1 LKNHNL
7 HKIFYTI
14 LTGGNS
20 TIKNKMIIKII
31 VSILLAYLMIFII
44 NSLLGIT
51 YLAQPELNHIIV
63 LDYILAC
70 CIVIIA
76 LIIIFGFLILTK
88 HE

>member
-1 LKNHNL
+1 M
-7 HKIFYTI
+7 
-14 LTGGNS
+14 
-20 TIKNKMIIKII
+20 KNKMIIKII

-70 CIVIIA
+70 CVVIIA

>member
-1 LKNHNL
+1 
-7 HKIFYTI
+7 
-14 LTGGNS
+14 
-20 TIKNKMIIKII
+20 MIIKII
-31 VSILLAYLMIFII
+31 VSILLAYLMVYII
-44 NSLLGIT
+44 DSLLSNSYLSQPGI
-51 YLAQPELNHIIV
+51 NHIVV

>member
-1 LKNHNL
+1 M
-7 HKIFYTI
+7 
-14 LTGGNS
+14 
-20 TIKNKMIIKII
+20 KNKMIVKIV
-31 VSILLAYLMIFII
+31 VSILLSYLMVFII
-44 NSLLGIT
+44 NSLLSNT

-76 LIIIFGFLILTK
+76 LIIIFGFLILTR

>member
-1 LKNHNL
+1 
-7 HKIFYTI
+7 
-14 LTGGNS
+14 
-20 TIKNKMIIKII
+20 MIIKII
-31 VSILLAYLMIFII
+31 VSILLAYLMVFII

>member
-1 LKNHNL
+1 MK
-7 HKIFYTI
+7 KF

-20 TIKNKMIIKII
+20 TMKNKMIIKII

-70 CIVIIA
+70 CVVIIA

>member
-1 LKNHNL
+1 
-7 HKIFYTI
+7 
-14 LTGGNS
+14 
-20 TIKNKMIIKII
+20 MIIKFI
-31 VSILLAYLMIFII
+31 VSILLAYLMVYII
-44 NSLLGIT
+44 DSLLSNSYLSQPGI
-51 YLAQPELNHIIV
+51 NHIVV

>member
-1 LKNHNL
+1 MLIYYN
-7 HKIFYTI
+7 KIISTNYFN
-14 LTGGNS
+14 GRNS
-20 TIKNKMIIKII
+20 TMKNKMIVKIV
-31 VSILLAYLMIFII
+31 VSILLSYLMVFII
-44 NSLLGIT
+44 NSLLSNT

-63 LDYILAC
+63 LDYVLAC

>member
-1 LKNHNL
+1 M
-7 HKIFYTI
+7 
-14 LTGGNS
+14 
-20 TIKNKMIIKII
+20 KNKMIIKII
-31 VSILLAYLMIFII
+31 VSILLSYLMVFII

-70 CIVIIA
+70 CVVIIA

>member
-1 LKNHNL
+1 M
-7 HKIFYTI
+7 
-14 LTGGNS
+14 
-20 TIKNKMIIKII
+20 KNKMIIKII

-63 LDYILAC
+63 LDYIFAC
-70 CIVIIA
+70 CVVIIA

>member
-1 LKNHNL
+1 
-7 HKIFYTI
+7 
-14 LTGGNS
+14 
-20 TIKNKMIIKII
+20 MIIKII

-76 LIIIFGFLILTK
+76 LIIFGFLILTK

>member
-1 LKNHNL
+1 MK
-7 HKIFYTI
+7 KF

-20 TIKNKMIIKII
+20 TMKNKMIIKII
-31 VSILLAYLMIFII
+31 VSILLAYLMVFII
-44 NSLLGIT
+44 NSLINNT

-76 LIIIFGFLILTK
+76 LIIIFGFLILNK
-88 HE
+88 HK

>member
-1 LKNHNL
+1 M
-7 HKIFYTI
+7 
-14 LTGGNS
+14 
-20 TIKNKMIIKII
+20 KNKMIIKII
-31 VSILLAYLMIFII
+31 VSILLSYLMVFII
-44 NSLLGIT
+44 NSFLSNT

-70 CIVIIA
+70 CVVIIA

>member
-1 LKNHNL
+1 M
-7 HKIFYTI
+7 
-14 LTGGNS
+14 
-20 TIKNKMIIKII
+20 KNKMIIKII
-31 VSILLAYLMIFII
+31 VSIFLSYLMVYII
-44 NSLLGIT
+44 DSLLSNT
-51 YLAQPELNHIIV
+51 YLAQPDLNHIVV

>member
-1 LKNHNL
+1 MK
-7 HKIFYTI
+7 KF

-20 TIKNKMIIKII
+20 TMKNKMIIKII
-31 VSILLAYLMIFII
+31 VSILLAYLMVFII
-44 NSLLGIT
+44 NSLISNT

-70 CIVIIA
+70 CIVIIS

>member
-1 LKNHNL
+1 M
-7 HKIFYTI
+7 
-14 LTGGNS
+14 
-20 TIKNKMIIKII
+20 KNKMIIKII
-31 VSILLAYLMIFII
+31 VSILLAYQMVFII
-44 NSLLGIT
+44 NSLISNT

-70 CIVIIA
+70 CVVLIA

>member
-1 LKNHNL
+1 
-7 HKIFYTI
+7 
-14 LTGGNS
+14 
-20 TIKNKMIIKII
+20 MIIKII
-31 VSILLAYLMIFII
+31 VSILLAYLIIFII

-76 LIIIFGFLILTK
+76 LIVIFGFLILNK
-88 HE
+88 HK

>member
-1 LKNHNL
+1 MK
-7 HKIFYTI
+7 KF

-20 TIKNKMIIKII
+20 TMKNKMIIKII
-31 VSILLAYLMIFII
+31 VSLLLSYLMVFII
-44 NSLLGIT
+44 NSLLSNT

-70 CIVIIA
+70 CVVIIA

>member
-1 LKNHNL
+1 
-7 HKIFYTI
+7 
-14 LTGGNS
+14 
-20 TIKNKMIIKII
+20 MIIKII

-51 YLAQPELNHIIV
+51 YLAQPGIDHIVI
-63 LDYILAC
+63 LDFIFAS

>member
-1 LKNHNL
+1 M
-7 HKIFYTI
+7 
-14 LTGGNS
+14 
-20 TIKNKMIIKII
+20 KNKMIVKIV
-31 VSILLAYLMIFII
+31 VSILLSYLMVFII
-44 NSLLGIT
+44 NSLLSNT

-70 CIVIIA
+70 CVVLIA

>member
-1 LKNHNL
+1 M
-7 HKIFYTI
+7 
-14 LTGGNS
+14 
-20 TIKNKMIIKII
+20 KNKMIIKII
-31 VSILLAYLMIFII
+31 VSIFLSYLMVYII
-44 NSLLGIT
+44 DSLLSNT
-51 YLAQPELNHIIV
+51 YLAQPGLNHIVV